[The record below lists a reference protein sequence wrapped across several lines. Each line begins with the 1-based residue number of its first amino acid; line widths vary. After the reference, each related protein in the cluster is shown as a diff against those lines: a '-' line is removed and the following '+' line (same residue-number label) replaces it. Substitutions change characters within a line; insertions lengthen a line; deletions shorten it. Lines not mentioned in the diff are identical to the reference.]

1 MNNVSVIVPTLG
13 TRNEFLA
20 EAISSI
26 SLQILKPIEILV
38 VNNGTGKINQ
48 SELIGLTSIPIQFI
62 EAPIGAGAPQA
73 RNIGAVI
80 ASGKYLAFLDDDDLW
95 GSSFLHDAIETLK
108 NSQADCCLGRLDK
121 LENGRVSDFMFA
133 ENLLSVRSFLVMN
146 PGATGSNI
154 VIDKKIFREIGGFN
168 STLSPTEDRAI
179 MIELL
184 LKNSKICF
192 SRSSQAIM
200 RMHNFERLT
209 VSTSMNTGF
218 RQFHRKYSNHM
229 GWRDR
234 LYSNWLFRK
243 EEFKN
248 KKSTVR
254 FVTLVLL
261 TLAVVT
267 INRRPSQIWKHPTS
281 KIDQM

>member
-1 MNNVSVIVPTLG
+1 MNKVSVIVPTLG
-13 TRNEFLA
+13 TRNDFLA

-26 SLQILKPIEILV
+26 SLQTLKPIEILL
-38 VNNGTGKINQ
+38 VNNGVAKINQ

-80 ASGKYLAFLDDDDLW
+80 ASGEYLSFLDDDDLW
-95 GSSFLHDAIETLK
+95 GSTFLHDALKTLK

-121 LENGRVSDFMFA
+121 LENGQVSDFMFA
-133 ENLLSVRSFLVMN
+133 ENLLSIRSFLVMN

-154 VIDKKIFREIGGFN
+154 VISRKIFREIGGFN

-184 LKNSKICF
+184 LNNSKICF

-209 VSTSMNTGF
+209 VSKSMNTGF
-218 RQFHRKYSNHM
+218 RQFHRNYRSHM

-234 LYSNWLFRK
+234 LYSNWHFRK

-248 KKSTVR
+248 RKSPVR
-254 FVTLVLL
+254 FISLLLL
-261 TLAVVT
+261 TLTIVT

-281 KIDQM
+281 KKD